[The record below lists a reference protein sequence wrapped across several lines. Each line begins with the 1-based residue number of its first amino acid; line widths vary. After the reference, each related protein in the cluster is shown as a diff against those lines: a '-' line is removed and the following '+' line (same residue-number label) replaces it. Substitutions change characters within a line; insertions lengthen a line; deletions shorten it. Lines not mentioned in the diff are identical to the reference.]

1 MEYLVILF
9 SILTGILFG
18 IITGL
23 TPGIHINL
31 IAAIIITSSYEI
43 LKILDPITIVITIT
57 SMTITHTILDIIPS
71 TLLGIPNAEN
81 LTMLLPA
88 HKLTIEGNAKTA
100 INYGLLGSALGIII
114 TIAFSPL
121 TIIIIPIIY
130 NKIKEY
136 IGYILIIIFNLTL
149 YILKSKNK
157 LISLAFF
164 LITGIVGIIS
174 FNIKTIDQ
182 PLLPMLSGLFG
193 LSALILSIKNKIII
207 PEQKEANLEVSKKD
221 IIKYSITTTLSST
234 LTNFLPGLT
243 SSYTALISNK
253 ISKVKNQE
261 HYIILSNAANSS
273 AIIISFI
280 ALYTINKARSGAVA
294 TIQYLINSINM
305 STLILIIS
313 ISLITLSVVTIFA
326 KILSNKIIKNI
337 NKINYQKTSIFII
350 ILIILIVLI
359 ITRFEGLI
367 ILIVTTSIGIIVEKL
382 KVEKITLTGCLVVP
396 VIIYY
401 LIFQLIYLF
410 FRYQVQ

>member
-136 IGYILIIIFNLTL
+136 IGYILIIILS
-149 YILKSKNK
+149 YVILKSKNK

-326 KILSNKIIKNI
+326 KILSNQIIKNI

-401 LIFQLIYLF
+401 LI
-410 FRYQVQ
+410 

>member
-114 TIAFSPL
+114 TIAFFPL

-136 IGYILIIIFNLTL
+136 IGYILIIILS
-149 YILKSKNK
+149 YVILKSKNK

-313 ISLITLSVVTIFA
+313 ISLITLS
-326 KILSNKIIKNI
+326 
-337 NKINYQKTSIFII
+337 
-350 ILIILIVLI
+350 IV
-359 ITRFEGLI
+359 TRFEGLI

-401 LIFQLIYLF
+401 LI
-410 FRYQVQ
+410 